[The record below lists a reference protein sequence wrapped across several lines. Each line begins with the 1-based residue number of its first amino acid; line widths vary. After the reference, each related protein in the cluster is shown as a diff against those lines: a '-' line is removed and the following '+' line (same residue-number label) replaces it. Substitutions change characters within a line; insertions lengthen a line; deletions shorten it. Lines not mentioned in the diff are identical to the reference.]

1 MCSLPMSGRTVAA
14 HPPRAALPLQE
25 KVLTL
30 SRAFTLPLCLLGTWS
45 ISTLH
50 RANNSMSMQF
60 TEAFA
65 LLSSSTATP
74 LEGPLIEELQPT

>member
-1 MCSLPMSGRTVAA
+1 MCSLPMSGRIVAA

-50 RANNSMSMQF
+50 RANSMSMQF
-60 TEAFA
+60 TKAVA

-74 LEGPLIEELQPT
+74 LEGPLIEELQSA

>member
-1 MCSLPMSGRTVAA
+1 MSSLPMSGRIVAA

-30 SRAFTLPLCLLGTWS
+30 SRAFTFPLCLLGTWS

-50 RANNSMSMQF
+50 RANNRMSMQF
-60 TEAFA
+60 TKAVA
-65 LLSSSTATP
+65 LLSSST
-74 LEGPLIEELQPT
+74 EGPLIEEFQST